1 MINHRRSFVSSLF
14 LLILSWV
21 VLPFPVCAVEDT
33 IVAVVNDDVITLK
46 DYEDYVTSN
55 YHQLQMEGLPASQV
69 QELVD
74 DMKTNGISRLI
85 EEKLILDKA
94 NALGIKIDEAAV
106 NQQID
111 SMKTRYTSDQE
122 FLDALLAE
130 GNTLTDL
137 RSKVRDKIKMKYL
150 INDEIRAKIY
160 VNPQEVT
167 EYYNQHPEYFQKP
180 ESRQLESIF
189 IAQQDDKSAAKEKAE
204 NIYASVKD
212 LLSQGNDFASLAQKY
227 SEAPSIGL
235 IKKGQF
241 LPDIEATVFQLQPK
255 EISPLIETANG
266 YYIFQVKEKLPMEVS
281 SLEEV
286 KKKIYDEIF
295 QIKFQ
300 KNFRDWVD
308 ELKAKA
314 YIEIKNDSN
323 DI

>member
-1 MINHRRSFVSSLF
+1 MINHQRSFVSPLF

-74 DMKTNGISRLI
+74 DMKTNGIRRLI

-111 SMKTRYTSDQE
+111 SMKTRYKSDQE
-122 FLDALLAE
+122 FLDALLAD

-189 IAQQDDKSAAKEKAE
+189 IAQQDDKNAAKEKAE

-227 SEAPSIGL
+227 SEATSIGL

-266 YYIFQVKEKLPMEVS
+266 YYIFQVKEKFPMEVS

-286 KKKIYDEIF
+286 KKNIYDEIF